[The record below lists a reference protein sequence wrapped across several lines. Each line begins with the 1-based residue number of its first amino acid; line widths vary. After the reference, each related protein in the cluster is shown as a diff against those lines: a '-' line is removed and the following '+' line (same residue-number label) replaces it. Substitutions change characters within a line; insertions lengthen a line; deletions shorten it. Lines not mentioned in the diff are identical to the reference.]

1 MHHLLATLHT
11 FGLQV
16 NDRLRAR
23 VDARSE
29 HGNVTLEQVLWAV
42 AVIAIVAAVVAV
54 IRGFVLDE
62 AAKIG

>member
-11 FGLQV
+11 LGLQAH
-16 NDRLRAR
+16 DRLRAR

-29 HGNVTLEQVLWAV
+29 NGNVTLEQVLWAV

-54 IRGFVLDE
+54 IRGFVMNE